1 MKPAKTIGCSE
12 ALTHLLE
19 YLDQELDGTKRREVK
34 HHIELCRSCFSRAEF
49 EQGLKDRLRKL
60 CMPKAGMVRSWNS
73 LRDEDHNDY
82 NQE

>member
-49 EQGLKDRLRKL
+49 EQGLKDRLRK
-60 CMPKAGMVRSWNS
+60 AGHERAGREFENRIKT
-73 LRDEDHNDY
+73 LLKRF
-82 NQE
+82 